1 MNVYKQWIGPL
12 LFRHDTETAH
22 SMVRVMLRSP
32 YLSRLCT
39 EGGSFVRDERL
50 QVDLGGLRI
59 LNPAGLGAGFDK
71 DCEMV
76 GS

>member
-1 MNVYKQWIGPL
+1 M
-12 LFRHDTETAH
+12 LFRHDIETAH
-22 SMVRVMLRSP
+22 SMVRVILPSP
-32 YLSRLCT
+32 YLSLLCT
-39 EGGSFVRDERL
+39 KEGSFVRDERL

-59 LNPAGLGAGFDK
+59 LNPVRLGAGFDK

>member
-1 MNVYKQWIGPL
+1 MHKQWIRPL
-12 LFRHDTETAH
+12 LFRHDIETAH
-22 SMVRVMLRSP
+22 SMARVILGSL

-39 EGGSFVRDERL
+39 KEGAFVRDELL

-59 LNPAGLGAGFDK
+59 LNPVGLGAGFDK

-76 GS
+76 GT